1 MYDWTIYVANNDE
14 PVERVYNHDTAKE
27 ALEDYNENY
36 DSHDQKGIRA
46 EQIMF
51 VVHNEWS
58 GDEDKF
64 ETLDEACEWISQQD
78 VIYYGVA
85 MNYLIENDVSLN
97 ESLEEAAAMGFTTD
111 MLNSEILATILLRKM
126 LNENIREE

>member
-1 MYDWTIYVANNDE
+1 MADWKIFVPNNDE
-14 PVERVYNHDTAKE
+14 PVERVYDHDTPEE

-36 DSHDQKGIRA
+36 DSDPEKAIRA
-46 EQIMF
+46 EQNKF
-51 VVHNEWS
+51 QLHNEWS

-64 ETLDEACEWISQQD
+64 ETIDEACEWICEQE

-97 ESLEEAAAMGFTTD
+97 ESLEEADAMGFTID

-126 LNENIREE
+126 LNENIYEE

>member
-14 PVERVYNHDTAKE
+14 PVERVYNHDTAEE

-46 EQIMF
+46 ERIMF
-51 VVHNEWS
+51 VVHNKWS

-64 ETLDEACEWISQQD
+64 ETIDEACEWISEQE

-97 ESLEEAAAMGFTTD
+97 ESLEEADAMGFTTD

>member
-14 PVERVYNHDTAKE
+14 PVERVYNHDTAEE

-46 EQIMF
+46 ERIMF
-51 VVHNEWS
+51 VVHNKWS

-64 ETLDEACEWISQQD
+64 ETIDEACEWISEQE

-85 MNYLIENDVSLN
+85 MNYLIENDISLN
-97 ESLEEAAAMGFTTD
+97 ESLEEADAMGFTTD

>member
-14 PVERVYNHDTAKE
+14 PVERVYNHDTAEE

-51 VVHNEWS
+51 VVHNKWS

-64 ETLDEACEWISQQD
+64 ETLDEACEWISEQE

-97 ESLEEAAAMGFTTD
+97 ESLEEADAMGFTTD

>member
-51 VVHNEWS
+51 VVHNKWS

-64 ETLDEACEWISQQD
+64 ETLDEACEWISEQE

-85 MNYLIENDVSLN
+85 MNYLIENDISLN
-97 ESLEEAAAMGFTTD
+97 ESLEEADAMGFTTD

>member
-51 VVHNEWS
+51 VVHNKWS

-64 ETLDEACEWISQQD
+64 ETIDEACEWISEQE

-97 ESLEEAAAMGFTTD
+97 ESLEEADAMGFTTD